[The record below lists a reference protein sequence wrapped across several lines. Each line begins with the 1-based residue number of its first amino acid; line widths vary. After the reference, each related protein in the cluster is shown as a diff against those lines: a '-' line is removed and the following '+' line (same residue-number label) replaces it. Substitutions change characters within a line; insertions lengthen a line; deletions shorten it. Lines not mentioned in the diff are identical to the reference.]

1 MELTDKEKLILWL
14 EEGERSI
21 ELACEMIEKGQEGVL
36 GVLHKELARIES
48 KKKKLLIE
56 QAEEAEKERERALES
71 TMPY

>member
-36 GVLHKELARIES
+36 GELHKELARIGD

>member
-36 GVLHKELARIES
+36 GELHKELARIGTRRKS
-48 KKKKLLIE
+48 CL
-56 QAEEAEKERERALES
+56 
-71 TMPY
+71 